1 MVSDLSELIA
11 RYEAAKDRVEILIDS
26 GTESETELIEAD
38 RALSVAFRELLQSKM
53 MTGQQAVQ
61 RLHYLLKL
69 IRENQPGNQLVE
81 RLADQIWQDV
91 QTLELGDSDPVEA
104 SRNGTS

>member
-11 RYEAAKDRVEILIDS
+11 RYEAAKDRVENLIDS

-53 MTGQQAVQ
+53 MTG
-61 RLHYLLKL
+61 
-69 IRENQPGNQLVE
+69 
-81 RLADQIWQDV
+81 
-91 QTLELGDSDPVEA
+91 S
-104 SRNGTS
+104 